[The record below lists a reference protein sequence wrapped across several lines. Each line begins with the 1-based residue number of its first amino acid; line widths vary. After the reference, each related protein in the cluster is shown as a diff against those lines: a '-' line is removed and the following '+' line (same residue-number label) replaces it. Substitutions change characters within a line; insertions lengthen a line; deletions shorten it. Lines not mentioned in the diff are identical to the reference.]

1 MDGKDVGLSR
11 RGFLRAGAASWL
23 LGGATGGVERAGAA
37 EEGVAVGPA
46 SSWEAVRGEF
56 DLDRSVVQM
65 AGLLLA
71 SHPRSVREALGRYR
85 QALDENPPWAMREF
99 GGQEEAVREAAGKY
113 LAADAGEIAL
123 TDSTTMGL
131 GLLYAGLRIR
141 GDQEILSTNHDH
153 SSTNAALNF
162 KAAATGCGLRRI
174 ALFEQSAEADE
185 AEIVARIQAQIRDNT
200 RVLAVTFVHSS
211 SGVKLPL
218 AAIGKVVAAANAG
231 RPIENRLLFC
241 VDGVHG
247 FGVENIT
254 AAGLGC
260 DFFVAGC
267 HKWLFGP
274 RGTGIVWGLTEAW
287 SQVAPIIPTFSGQ
300 SSPGRLMTP
309 GGFHSFEHRWALAE
323 AFEFH
328 LALGKGRVEARIHAL
343 STLLKDGLAQIK
355 GLSLKTPPS
364 PARSS
369 GIVCFEIAG
378 LANGEVVRGLAE
390 KRIVASTTPYTVSY
404 ARLTPG
410 LLNDEEQIERVVT
423 ALRQMAG

>member
-1 MDGKDVGLSR
+1 MDGKDVGMSR

-23 LGGATGGVERAGAA
+23 LGGAVGGAERAGAA
-37 EEGVAVGPA
+37 EEGAAVGPA

-71 SHPRSVREALGRYR
+71 SHPRPVREALGRYR
-85 QALDENPPWAMREF
+85 QALDENPPWAMREL
-99 GGQEEAVREAAGKY
+99 GGQEEAVRDAAGKY

-141 GDQEILSTNHDH
+141 GDQEILSTDHDH

-162 KAAATGCGLRRI
+162 KAAASGCGLRRI

-274 RGTGIVWGLTEAW
+274 RGTGIVWGLKEAW

-300 SSPGRLMTP
+300 SSPGQMMTP

-323 AFEFH
+323 AFKFH
-328 LALGKGRVEARIHAL
+328 QALGKGRVEARIHAL
-343 STLLKDGLAQIK
+343 NTLLKDGLAKIK

-378 LANGEVVRGLAE
+378 IPNGEVVRRLAE